1 MDEQLPFVLHEFLH
15 VCSLLSH
22 SHRTT
27 LIIFFVIQ
35 CFFLVLGLFALVSW
49 LNPWSFIP
57 AAISAIIML
66 YLRYHYTP
74 CSRDLKRLEGIARS
88 PFYSYLT
95 STIDGLKVIR
105 SYYAER
111 KCSAEFF
118 SRLDDHTRVL
128 YLFHTT
134 NRWAGIRFDWT
145 TLFFIVAVTL
155 LAILVRILGQQ
166 LSPADIA
173 LTLSY
178 SLNLTGLL
186 QWTIRFV

>member
-1 MDEQLPFVLHEFLH
+1 M
-15 VCSLLSH
+15 
-22 SHRTT
+22 
-27 LIIFFVIQ
+27 
-35 CFFLVLGLFALVSW
+35 LGLFALVGW

-57 AAISAIIML
+57 AAISTVLLL
-66 YLRYHYTP
+66 YLRYRYSP
-74 CSRDLKRLEGIARS
+74 CVRDLKRLEGITRS
-88 PFYSYLT
+88 PFYSYLA

-105 SYYAER
+105 SYFAER

-145 TLFFIVAVTL
+145 TLFFVIVVML
-155 LAILVRILGQQ
+155 LAILLRILGQQ
-166 LSPADIA
+166 FSPADIA
-173 LTLSY
+173 ITLSY

-186 QWTIRFV
+186 QWTIRFA